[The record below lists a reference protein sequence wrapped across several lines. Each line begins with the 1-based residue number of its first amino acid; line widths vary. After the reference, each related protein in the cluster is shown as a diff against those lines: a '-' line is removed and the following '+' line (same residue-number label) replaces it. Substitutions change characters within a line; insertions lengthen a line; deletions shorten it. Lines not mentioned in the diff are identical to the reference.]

1 MTETGGENVDQ
12 IEAAATDP
20 KEEPTIDDNYL
31 QEQINKALEENNKT
45 LEENLG
51 DNLRSLESD
60 KDFLDIKP
68 KE

>member
-1 MTETGGENVDQ
+1 M
-12 IEAAATDP
+12 
-20 KEEPTIDDNYL
+20 
-31 QEQINKALEENNKT
+31 ENNKT

-60 KDFLDIKP
+60 KDFLDMKP